1 MRVAKAKKSKRG
13 PAQHTWKVTRTNN
26 QSVNVIAD
34 SLSVVDGDLV
44 FTANGVAVRV
54 IAANTYSD
62 VELMSSAET

>member
-1 MRVAKAKKSKRG
+1 VAKAKKSKSSRV
-13 PAQHTWKVTRTNN
+13 QHTWKVTRTNT
-26 QSVNVIAD
+26 QSINVTAD

-62 VELMSSAET
+62 VELIAGT

>member
-1 MRVAKAKKSKRG
+1 VAKAKKSKSSRV
-13 PAQHTWKVTRTNN
+13 QHTWKVARTNT
-26 QSVNVIAD
+26 QSINVTAD

-62 VELMSSAET
+62 VELIAGT